1 MLSTS
6 PEILNQSVWRL
17 GDGVEVE
24 VREGKSRLRSQA
36 LRRSAI
42 SRFFARIFRMPERV
56 EVELD
61 DIGSFVISHLDGRSL
76 GSLSEVLA
84 GHLRLTPWEARAAL
98 AAFLTD
104 LLKRKLV
111 VMQLAGGSR

>member
-1 MLSTS
+1 MMTTS

-17 GDGVEVE
+17 GDGVQMQVCD
-24 VREGKSRLRSQA
+24 GKPRLRSPA
-36 LRRSAI
+36 LRRSMI
-42 SRFFARIFRMPERV
+42 SRFFARCLRRPERV
-56 EVELD
+56 EIELD

-76 GSLSEVLA
+76 GSLAEVLA
-84 GHLRLTPWEARAAL
+84 DHLRLNPWEARAAL

-111 VMQLAGGSR
+111 IMQLAGGSR